1 MIDVACVSSAG
12 SCDSYQA
19 TGLAVLLQ
27 VLQSWAAL
35 TYRTLCFSVLAAL
48 EWQFH

>member
-19 TGLAVLLQ
+19 TGLAVLFASASKL
-27 VLQSWAAL
+27 VAL
-35 TYRTLCFSVLAAL
+35 TYRTVCFSVLAAL
-48 EWQFH
+48 EWRFH